1 MLNSIVNLK
10 GRFLSG
16 LLLFVS
22 ITLSANAH
30 EVSLLVGE
38 ERWLYR
44 EYNSIKNELDRE
56 QGWLSSYET
65 SAKLDVTNNSNIYL
79 LDRKSTRLNSSHVR
93 ISYAVFC

>member
-1 MLNSIVNLK
+1 MLCLNPSIK

-16 LLLFVS
+16 LLLLCWFY
-22 ITLSANAH
+22 TTQAH
-30 EVSLLVGE
+30 ELSLLVGE

-79 LDRKSTRLNSSHVR
+79 LYGDRKSTRLNSSHVR
-93 ISYAVFC
+93 ISYAV